1 MTRFANKI
9 NRFILVLAVVMVS
22 GSCSESPSQ
31 LQRILERGQIR
42 MVTHDGPSTYFVDK
56 DGENGLEYLLA
67 ERFAHFLGVELS
79 LTITRTPSDALDF
92 VKNGQADIVIGSI
105 KSFQS
110 EQPPFLFG
118 PNYQWAARQVLYR
131 ASYIRPGSLD
141 DIYPDEI
148 HVVRGTIAD
157 AEFAKIR
164 KQHPELQW
172 AVHNDKENFDLME
185 MLENGEILYAV
196 ALSNDRVL
204 TRESFPEV
212 RTAFNLTN
220 PQPLAW
226 AIQYSEDY
234 SLLRKLHA
242 FHSKIEKEGTLAD
255 LIERFYGPTGFFNY
269 VDSRKFLDKYRKN
282 LPALK
287 AYFRRSGVEHNID
300 WRLLAALSYQESH
313 WRKNARSHTGVRGL
327 MMLTQVTAKQMG
339 VKNRLDPEQSIEGGA
354 KYLKSLINRIP
365 ERIQEPDRTWFAL
378 AAYNVGFGHLE
389 DARILTQRDGA
400 NPDLWQDVKQRLPLL
415 SKRKWYKQTKHGY
428 ARGHEPV
435 KFVAKIRKY
444 YNVLVNLTQEERS
457 AKAEFVDTVT
467 INSPVF

>member
-1 MTRFANKI
+1 MQGNPVKI
-9 NRFILVLAVVMVS
+9 SLVLISLALGALLS
-22 GSCSESPSQ
+22 SCSESPDQ
-31 LQRILERGQIR
+31 LQRILERGDIR
-42 MVTHDGPSTYFVDK
+42 IVTHDGPSTYFVDK

-67 ERFAHFLGVELS
+67 EQFAAYLGVNLS

-92 VKNGQADIVIGSI
+92 VRNGQSDIVIGSV
-105 KSFQS
+105 KSFHT
-110 EQPPFLFG
+110 ENPPFLFG
-118 PNYQWAARQVLYR
+118 PNYQWVARQVLYR
-131 ASYIRPGSLD
+131 ASYLRPDSLD

-148 HVVRGTIAD
+148 HVVRGTIPEP
-157 AEFAKIR
+157 EFKKIQ
-164 KQHPELQW
+164 KTHPDLQW
-172 AVHNDKENFDLME
+172 IVHSDKENVDLME

-212 RTAFNLTN
+212 RTAFNLTP

-226 AIQYSEDY
+226 AIQHSDDY
-234 SLLRKLHA
+234 SLLRKLHE
-242 FHSKIEKEGTLAD
+242 FHSKIEKQGVLAD
-255 LIERFYGPTGFFNY
+255 LIERFYGPTGFFDY
-269 VDSRKFLDKYRKN
+269 VDSRKFIDKYRKS

-287 AYFRRSGVEHNID
+287 AYFRRSGIEHGID

-313 WRKNARSHTGVRGL
+313 WRKDARSHTGVRGL

-354 KYLKSLINRIP
+354 KYLKSLISRIP
-365 ERIQEPDRTWFAL
+365 ERIPEPDRTWLAL

-400 NPDLWQDVKQRLPLL
+400 NPDLWEDVRQRLPLL
-415 SKRKWYKQTKHGY
+415 SQKKWYKKTKHGY
-428 ARGHEPV
+428 ARGREPV
-435 KFVAKIRKY
+435 KFVSKIRKY

-457 AKAEFVDTVT
+457 AKPEFVDTLV
-467 INSPVF
+467 ISSPVF